1 MVNSHQR
8 INIEWINRD
17 SNKACVTNPVINQQS
32 LNDKRYYEMLYE
44 ILSHEL
50 PMIKKNSSLKKEYGE
65 DWLNHRDG
73 LPGGS
78 QYVEYVLSYIKEHDC
93 KEVNDVS
100 FKNGE
105 VYIKCSI

>member
-32 LNDKRYYEMLYE
+32 LNDKRYYEMLSE

-50 PMIKKNSSLKKEYGE
+50 PMIKKNSSLFNIILYLVSEKMCTVQNVK
-65 DWLNHRDG
+65 N
-73 LPGGS
+73 
-78 QYVEYVLSYIKEHDC
+78 VLSYIKEHDC

-100 FKNGE
+100 FKNGD